1 MTIYEPEDFYKQW
14 DPRWMKFNRKVDK
27 LKEMRARIEHDNRKK
42 EEEGIPTSQDL
53 ARWLNK

>member
-1 MTIYEPEDFYKQW
+1 MTIYEPEDFYQQW
-14 DPRWMKFNRKVDK
+14 NSEWMKFNRKVDK
-27 LKEMRARIEHDNRKK
+27 LKEMRRKVAHDNQKK